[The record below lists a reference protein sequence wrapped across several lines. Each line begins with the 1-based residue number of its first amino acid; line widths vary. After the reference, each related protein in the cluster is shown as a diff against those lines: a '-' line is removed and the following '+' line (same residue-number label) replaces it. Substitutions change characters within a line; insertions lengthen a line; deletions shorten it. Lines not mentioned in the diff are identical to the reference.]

1 MVDRSLRRS
10 LPGNQEVEERER
22 EKEGE
27 KEGKKRTG
35 EKKREKERE
44 KEYGYTNDEERKK
57 RERSSRELVR
67 VCAMLIGRQP
77 LRNYARTLT
86 MLMLCWRAVYTT
98 TCTRVETSN
107 ISTS

>member
-1 MVDRSLRRS
+1 MR
-10 LPGNQEVEERER
+10 ERER
-22 EKEGE
+22 EGE
-27 KEGKKRTG
+27 YE
-35 EKKREKERE
+35 
-44 KEYGYTNDEERKK
+44 YTNDEERGGKKK
-57 RERSSRELVR
+57 RREVVEKLVR